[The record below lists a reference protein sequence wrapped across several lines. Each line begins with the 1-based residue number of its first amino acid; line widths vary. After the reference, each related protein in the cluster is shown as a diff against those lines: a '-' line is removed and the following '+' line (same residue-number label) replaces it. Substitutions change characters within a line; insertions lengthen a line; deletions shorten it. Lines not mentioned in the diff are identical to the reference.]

1 MVLEAEADSIADLL
15 GEHAPALNEEGV
27 FQDPETERVI
37 KISLPNRGLRVT
49 GPIPGSIGC
58 CEMLTIIGLSNTK
71 LGGHI
76 PASMSLISHLDT
88 LELSHCRLMGAGHGS
103 AIPESFSKVG
113 AYSRAPAVVSR
124 GGEGSGG
131 EGSGR
136 RSSRRTPQRAA
147 VAHAQYGYMATQKH
161 DHRPLLC
168 STTQLTKMKQFI
180 LDHNVITA
188 RLPPKCFGGS
198 GIGLQHTSPPPFRRF
213 AVPPFHRSID
223 LPLYRPT
230 TPLLHHR
237 FTNPPPLHHIT
248 PTVPYRSVPSP
259 TQVGMTMLV
268 HLDMSSNKITGAVP
282 RLGSLKSLVTLNLS
296 NNHLQ
301 TIEWKDVQALQR
313 LKMMYLSYNR
323 FRCDV
328 DLEVLGK
335 MQGLLLM
342 HLEGCFWGNISEKQ
356 ARKVSASE
364 VYMHVLSTRL

>member
-1 MVLEAEADSIADLL
+1 M
-15 GEHAPALNEEGV
+15 P
-27 FQDPETERVI
+27 
-37 KISLPNRGLRVT
+37 
-49 GPIPGSIGC
+49 
-58 CEMLTIIGLSNTK
+58 
-71 LGGHI
+71 
-76 PASMSLISHLDT
+76 
-88 LELSHCRLMGAGHGS
+88 
-103 AIPESFSKVG
+103 FS
-113 AYSRAPAVVSR
+113 
-124 GGEGSGG
+124 
-131 EGSGR
+131 
-136 RSSRRTPQRAA
+136 T
-147 VAHAQYGYMATQKH
+147 H

-168 STTQLTKMKQFI
+168 STRQLTKMKQFI

-198 GIGLQHTSPPPFRRF
+198 GIGWQPTASIDRPLHQSTTASPHHPNRSNPSPP
-213 AVPPFHRSID
+213 
-223 LPLYRPT
+223 
-230 TPLLHHR
+230 
-237 FTNPPPLHHIT
+237 
-248 PTVPYRSVPSP
+248 
-259 TQVGMTMLV
+259 QVGMTMLV

-356 ARKVSASE
+356 ARKVSASIGSF
-364 VYMHVLSTRL
+364 HVLSTRL